1 MKRWKLVVEFEIEGR
16 TREEV
21 RVPDEMATLIK
32 SPYVIPGTGKIT
44 VQEIERPLL
53 DRFLDAA
60 RMQP

>member
-1 MKRWKLVVEFEIEGR
+1 MNFIAAKRIVLAVSGGASITMDEGSF
-16 TREEV
+16 TAQC
-21 RVPDEMATLIK
+21 P
-32 SPYVIPGTGKIT
+32 GKIT